1 METPPAIRAD
11 KWLWAVR
18 LYKTRGLASEAC
30 TAGQVR
36 LNGLTIKPARPLRG
50 GEVLTATNADLTRTV
65 KVLAVVQKRVGPKL
79 VPHYLEDLTPPEE
92 FARQKE
98 RSIGQP
104 GLRPRGAGRPT
115 KRDRRILQSYFG
127 EES

>member
-18 LYKTRGLASEAC
+18 LYKTRGLASDAC
-30 TAGQVR
+30 TAGQDR
-36 LNGLTIKPARPLRG
+36 LNGLPIKPARPLRG

-65 KVLAVVQKRVGPKL
+65 KVLAVVQKRVGAKL

-92 FARQKE
+92 FAKQKE
-98 RSIGQP
+98 RALVQP